1 MRVLFPT
8 GRLYDGVT
16 SRIEKQLI
24 LHFHHAPADLR
35 QCDDL
40 TQRARESPQPRAGS
54 LRRSTVAVDD
64 YGFDLFR
71 VHHTHGEIVIQPVQ
85 DAVDRFSQTVNS
97 SEGDDHGDFRNLFG
111 KVERVAVPGENL
123 KGQPSLFGDLDEPA
137 TRENDGIGGRPRNSR

>member
-71 VHHTHGEIVIQPVQ
+71 VHHTHGEIVIQPVEYLPCLVFPLL
-85 DAVDRFSQTVNS
+85 DG
-97 SEGDDHGDFRNLFG
+97 GDPEWHPEN
-111 KVERVAVPGENL
+111 RVQVL
-123 KGQPSLFGDLDEPA
+123 
-137 TRENDGIGGRPRNSR
+137 